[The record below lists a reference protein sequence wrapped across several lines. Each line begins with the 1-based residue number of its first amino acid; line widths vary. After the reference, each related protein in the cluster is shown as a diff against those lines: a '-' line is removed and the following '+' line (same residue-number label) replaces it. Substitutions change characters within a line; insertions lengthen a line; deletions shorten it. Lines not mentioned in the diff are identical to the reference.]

1 MNLKID
7 SGSLVY
13 RQFGRDVKLPIAD
26 MTKKVYDYNNKQV
39 FIYTVLN
46 TKPRQFI
53 FKFSE
58 IVIPKFINFEDMV
71 LWFDVNVILAGGTTS
86 VSHNN
91 VSDRNGDPLFQ
102 HITQTEKTNLLD
114 MYVNIDGGA
123 AATVFLANQI
133 INSGGA

>member
-7 SGSLVY
+7 RGALVY
-13 RQFGRDVKLPIAD
+13 RQYDRDVRLPIAD
-26 MTKKVYDYNNKQV
+26 MTKKIYDYNNKQV
-39 FIYTVLN
+39 YIITILN
-46 TKPRQFI
+46 LKSRQFI
-53 FKFSE
+53 FKLSE
-58 IVIPKFINFEDMV
+58 IIIPKFTNFEDMV